1 MKYLTDYTR
10 IGQTKAMNQYGAFFA
25 FSNDQYEENRVD
37 GVEYCNM
44 GGGLIAPVGNADALY
59 QALNR
64 VIDEGRKMDMEENG
78 RRKIIERELMNY
90 ECYYTG
96 DLFPCIEGLALYGIT
111 ADEIRAVFKELLP
124 TIDL

>member
-10 IGQTKAMNQYGAFFA
+10 ESQSKAMEQFGAFFA
-25 FSNDQYEENRVD
+25 FSNEQLEEKRVQ

-64 VIDEGRKMDMEENG
+64 VIDDGRKMDMEENG
-78 RRKIIERELMNY
+78 RRKIIERELMNH

-96 DLFPCIEGLALYGIT
+96 DLEPCVQGLALYGIT
-111 ADEIRAVFKELLP
+111 AEEIRLVYKELLP